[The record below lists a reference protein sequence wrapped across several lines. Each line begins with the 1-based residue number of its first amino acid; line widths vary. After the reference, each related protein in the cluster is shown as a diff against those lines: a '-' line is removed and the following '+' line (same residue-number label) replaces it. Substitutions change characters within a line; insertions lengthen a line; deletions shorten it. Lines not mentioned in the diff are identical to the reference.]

1 VVAPLPDM
9 PLLVDDPVDEPLIPL
24 LLPVPDMPL
33 VPLVPLV
40 LPVPDMPLLLP
51 VPELP
56 VDELDEGSVVDMPEL
71 ELPVV
76 PVPLVPVAPL
86 VPLVP
91 LVPVAPVAPVAPVPV
106 LFDDVL
112 GRASRPDEPVAA
124 LPVVPGPLLPPVGL
138 PDVVVLGVP
147 PVLDCACAVPKAA
160 TRAAAAAA
168 MVRLCGSFF
177 MRISCCRLKVR
188 LLWFARCSAPRSEC
202 RCAIGLGTTKAAIGI
217 PWAAGG

>member
-1 VVAPLPDM
+1 VVAPLPDDM
-9 PLLVDDPVDEPLIPL
+9 PLLVDEPVDEPLIPL

-56 VDELDEGSVVDMPEL
+56 VDELDDGSVVDMPEL

-91 LVPVAPVAPVAPVPV
+91 LVPVAPVPV

-138 PDVVVLGVP
+138 PGVVVLGVL
-147 PVLDCACAVPKAA
+147 PVLLDCACAAPKAA

-188 LLWFARCSAPRSEC
+188 LLWFARCSAPRF
-202 RCAIGLGTTKAAIGI
+202 LG
-217 PWAAGG
+217 AGAP